1 MIRPRVLIVEDDLAL
16 EGDVLQGILERNGYE
31 VVATAANAKEAV
43 DMAEATR
50 PDLVMMDIG
59 IPLRAG
65 EAPDVTG
72 GIKAARQIRA
82 RAHPA
87 LVFVTA
93 RPAPDELMQEVY
105 RIAPDAHFLIKPPLE
120 KQTIAMV
127 RLALVRTFGKKR
139 VFVCYARKDEEFRNE
154 MAQFLQGMTELGVDT
169 WDDRK
174 ILFGEHWADEIA
186 KAVHSADVA
195 ILLVSIHFINS
206 RFIKEFELPSLLVAE
221 QQRGLKIVPVFV
233 RFVPQVML
241 ISNRISAY
249 QGINAPDDPLDC
261 TQIWTPEKRAAD
273 AWGPLC
279 QWLARDA

>member
-1 MIRPRVLIVEDDLAL
+1 MTRPRVLIVEDDVVL
-16 EGDVLQGILERNGYE
+16 EGDVLHGILERNGYE
-31 VVATAANAKEAV
+31 VVGTAANAREAV
-43 DMAEATR
+43 DLAETTK

-59 IPLRAG
+59 IPLRAD
-65 EAPDVTG
+65 EDYNVYG
-72 GIKAARQIRA
+72 GLTAAQQIRA
-82 RAHPA
+82 RLQPA
-87 LVFVTA
+87 LVFVTGK
-93 RPAPDELMQEVY
+93 PVSDELMQKVY
-105 RIAPDAHFLIKPPLE
+105 RTVPDAHFLIKPLLE
-120 KQTIAMV
+120 KQTITIV
-127 RLALVRTFGKKR
+127 RLALVRKFGKKR
-139 VFVCYARKDEEFRNE
+139 VFVCYARKDEVFRDE
-154 MAQFLQGMTELGVDT
+154 MAQFLQGMTQLGVDT

-186 KAVHSADVA
+186 KAVRSADVA

-206 RFIKEFELPSLLVAE
+206 RFITEFELPSLLAAE

-241 ISNRISAY
+241 VNNGISAY